1 MVNWSI
7 CIGKLLSHFFIQS
20 ILLDAFEYC
29 GKTLQQQTIDSKIL
43 KFILHC
49 TTINASIDSE

>member
-7 CIGKLLSHFFIQS
+7 CRLQSHFFIQS
-20 ILLDAFEYC
+20 ILLDAFKYC

-43 KFILHC
+43 KFILYC
-49 TTINASIDSE
+49 TTINAAIDSE